1 MVHPWSLLLAAVSLA
16 ALPALWVPAPGS
28 AHGLTFIG
36 VVSLEPAEPVPG
48 AERRLVMVVEDPAG
62 NPVAADQITVAFGE
76 GPQLPWVPLAALY
89 VGQYAGTVRL
99 PEAAGWHK
107 LQVSLRVADS
117 EWYSHV
123 NIQVTEDAAPV
134 EGRAFGLEHR
144 EESSQSSLWYYM
156 ALVLMA
162 VAIGWLVMLIVRR
175 PRQVPEGE

>member
-1 MVHPWSLLLAAVSLA
+1 MIHPWSRLLAAVSLA
-16 ALPALWVPAPGS
+16 ALPALWVPAAGS
-28 AHGLTFIG
+28 AHSLTFIG
-36 VVSLEPAEPVPG
+36 VVSLEPAAPVPG
-48 AERRLVMVVEDPAG
+48 AERRLVLAVEDPAG
-62 NPVAADQITVAFGE
+62 NPVVADQITVAFGE
-76 GPQLPWVPLAALY
+76 GPALPWVSLAAEDL
-89 VGQYAGTVRL
+89 GQYAGMVRL

-107 LQVSLRVADS
+107 LRVLLRVADQ

-144 EESSQSSLWYYM
+144 EESSSLWYYV

-175 PRQVPEGE
+175 PHQVPEGE